1 MNRKLLQRMEKVLA
15 QREADGL
22 LRTLKV
28 RSSTDARINLADN
41 DYLNLSHDSEVIAA
55 ATSAVNKWGASSS
68 ASPLVTGYTSL
79 HQELEKTLAQW
90 HGYAHGLI
98 LNTGFSAN
106 TAVLGGLPQ
115 KGDIVLADKLIHASM
130 LEGILSSEATLRRFP
145 HNDLDILE
153 SMLEES
159 KETDAVVFVV
169 TESVYSMDGDCPD
182 LSRISKLK
190 ERYNFCWVLDEAH
203 ATGWHGQTGSGMQEE
218 QGVRAAADIVVG
230 TLGKALGSQGAYVLC
245 HDVLIKNMIINFAAE
260 FIYSTYLNPASVAAG
275 LAAITRTKNL
285 AKERTDL
292 HQLSRDWRAALRMA
306 GFTAP
311 DFHSPIIPLIIGEVK
326 KTQHYAEALR
336 SAGFIV
342 SVIRPPTVP
351 VNTARI
357 RISLRRG
364 LDSTHLEKFISTL
377 KGVAS

>member
-1 MNRKLLQRMEKVLA
+1 MNPKLRQRMEKLLA

-22 LRTLKV
+22 LRILKV
-28 RSSTDARINLADN
+28 RSATDVRVNLADN
-41 DYLNLSHDSEVIAA
+41 DYLNLSHDSELVAA
-55 ATSAVNKWGASSS
+55 AISALNKWGASSS
-68 ASPLVTGYTSL
+68 ASPLVTGYTEL

-130 LEGILSSEATLRRFP
+130 LEGILSSGATLRRFP
-145 HNDLDILE
+145 HNDLDVLE
-153 SMLEES
+153 SMIEES
-159 KETDAVVFVV
+159 KETDVPLFVV

-182 LSRISKLK
+182 LLRISKLK
-190 ERYNFCWVLDEAH
+190 QRYNFCWVLDEAH

-260 FIYSTYLNPASVAAG
+260 FIYSTYLSPASAAAG

-285 AKERTDL
+285 ASERAQL
-292 HQLSRDWRAALRMA
+292 QQLSRDWRKALREA

-311 DFHSPIIPLIIGEVK
+311 DCHSPIIPLIIGDIK
-326 KTQHYAEALR
+326 KTQLYAEALR

-351 VNTARI
+351 VNSARI

-364 LDSTHLEKFISTL
+364 LNSGHLEKFISIL
-377 KGVAS
+377 KGVAQ

>member
-1 MNRKLLQRMEKVLA
+1 MEKLLS

-22 LRTLKV
+22 LRILKV
-28 RSSTDARINLADN
+28 RSATEVRVNLADN
-41 DYLNLSHDSEVIAA
+41 DYLNLSHDSEVVAAAIAA
-55 ATSAVNKWGASSS
+55 LNKWGASSS
-68 ASPLVTGYTSL
+68 ASPLVTGYTDL
-79 HQELEKTLAQW
+79 HQDLEKTLAQW
-90 HGYAHGLI
+90 HGYAHALI

-130 LEGILSSEATLRRFP
+130 LEGILSSGATLRRFP
-145 HNDLDILE
+145 HNDLDVLE

-159 KETDAVVFVV
+159 KETDVPLFVV

-190 ERYNFCWVLDEAH
+190 QRYNFCWVLDEAH

-230 TLGKALGSQGAYVLC
+230 TLGKSLGSQGAYVLC

-260 FIYSTYLNPASVAAG
+260 FIYSTYLSPASAAAG

-285 AKERTDL
+285 VSERAQL
-292 HQLSRDWRAALRMA
+292 QQLSRDWRKALREA

-311 DFHSPIIPLIIGEVK
+311 DCHSPIIPLIIGDIK
-326 KTQHYAEALR
+326 KTQLYAEALR

-351 VNTARI
+351 VNSARI

-364 LDSTHLEKFISTL
+364 LNPGHLEKFISTL
-377 KGVAS
+377 KGVAQ

>member
-1 MNRKLLQRMEKVLA
+1 MNEKLTQRMEKALA

-28 RSSTDARINLADN
+28 RSATDTRINLADN
-41 DYLNLSHDSEVIAA
+41 DYLNLSHDSEVIAGA
-55 ATSAVNKWGASSS
+55 AAALTKWGASAA
-68 ASPLVTGYTSL
+68 ASPLVTGYTQL
-79 HQELEKTLAQW
+79 HQDLEKTLAEW

-106 TAVLGGLPQ
+106 TMVLGGLPK
-115 KGDIVLADKLIHASM
+115 KGDIVLADKLVHASM
-130 LEGILSSEATLRRFP
+130 LNGILSSEATLRRFP

-153 SMLEES
+153 SLLEETKS
-159 KETDAVVFVV
+159 SDAVVFVA

-182 LSRISKLK
+182 LVRISKLK
-190 ERYNFCWVLDEAH
+190 ERYHFCWVLDEAH

-230 TLGKALGSQGAYVLC
+230 TLGKSLGSQGAYVLC
-245 HDVLIKNMIINFAAE
+245 HNPLIKNMFINFAAE
-260 FIYSTYLNPASVAAG
+260 FIYSTYLSPASAGAA

-285 AKERTDL
+285 ISERTQL
-292 HQLSRDWRAALRMA
+292 QQLSRDWRKALRTA
-306 GFTAP
+306 GFDVP
-311 DFHSPIIPLIIGEVK
+311 DYHSPIIPLIIGDVQR
-326 KTQHYAEALR
+326 TQVYAEALR

-364 LDSTHLEKFISTL
+364 LDSSHLEKFVSVL
-377 KGVAS
+377 KGVAL

>member
-1 MNRKLLQRMEKVLA
+1 MNPKLRQRMEKLLA

-28 RSSTDARINLADN
+28 RSATDVRVNLADN
-41 DYLNLSHDSEVIAA
+41 DYLNLSHDSEVAAAAIAA
-55 ATSAVNKWGASSS
+55 LNKWGASSS
-68 ASPLVTGYTSL
+68 ASPLVTGYTDL
-79 HQELEKTLAQW
+79 HQDLEKTLAQW

-130 LEGILSSEATLRRFP
+130 LEGILSSGATLRRFP
-145 HNDLDILE
+145 HNDLDVLE

-159 KETDAVVFVV
+159 KETDVPLFVV

-182 LSRISKLK
+182 LLRISKLK
-190 ERYNFCWVLDEAH
+190 QRYNFCWVLDEAH

-260 FIYSTYLNPASVAAG
+260 FIYSTYLSPASASAG

-285 AKERTDL
+285 VSERAQL
-292 HQLSRDWRAALRMA
+292 QQLSRDWRKALREA

-311 DFHSPIIPLIIGEVK
+311 DCHSPIIPLIIGDIK
-326 KTQHYAEALR
+326 KTQLYAEALR

-351 VNTARI
+351 VNSARI

-364 LDSTHLEKFISTL
+364 LNSGHLEKFISIL
-377 KGVAS
+377 KGVAQ

>member
-1 MNRKLLQRMEKVLA
+1 MNPKLRQRMEKILA
-15 QREADGL
+15 QRDADGL

-28 RSSTDARINLADN
+28 RSATDTRVNLADN
-41 DYLNLSHDSEVIAA
+41 DYLNLSHDSEVIVA
-55 ATSAVNKWGASSS
+55 ATSALNKWGASSS
-68 ASPLVTGYTSL
+68 ASPLVTGYTEL
-79 HQELEKTLAQW
+79 HQDLEKTLAQW
-90 HGYAHGLI
+90 HGYPHALI

-106 TAVLGGLPQ
+106 TAVLGGLPK
-115 KGDIVLADKLIHASM
+115 KGDVVLADKLIHASM

-145 HNDLDILE
+145 HNDLDVLE
-153 SMLEES
+153 SLLEETKAS
-159 KETDAVVFVV
+159 EGVVFVV

-190 ERYNFCWVLDEAH
+190 ERYHFCWVLDEAH
-203 ATGWHGQTGSGMQEE
+203 ATGWHGSTGSGMQEE
-218 QGVRAAADIVVG
+218 QGVRASADIVVG
-230 TLGKALGSQGAYVLC
+230 TLGKALGAQGAYVLC
-245 HDVLIKNMIINFAAE
+245 HDVLIKNIIINFAAE
-260 FIYSTYLNPASVAAG
+260 FIYSTYLSPASAAAA

-285 AKERTDL
+285 TSERTGL
-292 HQLSRDWRAALRMA
+292 HQLSRDWRAALRVA

-311 DFHSPIIPLIIGEVK
+311 DFHSPIIPLIIGDVK
-326 KTQHYAEALR
+326 KTQHYAAALR

-364 LDSTHLEKFISTL
+364 LDSTHLEKFIATL

>member
-1 MNRKLLQRMEKVLA
+1 MNPKLRQRMEKLLA

-28 RSSTDARINLADN
+28 RSATEVRVNLADN
-41 DYLNLSHDSEVIAA
+41 DYLNLSHDSEVVAAAIAA
-55 ATSAVNKWGASSS
+55 LNKWGASSS
-68 ASPLVTGYTSL
+68 ASPLVTGYTDL
-79 HQELEKTLAQW
+79 HQDLEKTLAQW

-130 LEGILSSEATLRRFP
+130 LEGILSSGATLRRFP
-145 HNDLDILE
+145 HNDLDVLE

-159 KETDAVVFVV
+159 KDTDVPVFVV

-190 ERYNFCWVLDEAH
+190 QRYNFCWVLDEAH

-230 TLGKALGSQGAYVLC
+230 TLGKSLGSQGAYVLC
-245 HDVLIKNMIINFAAE
+245 HDVLIKNIIINFVAE
-260 FIYSTYLNPASVAAG
+260 FIYSTYLSPASAAAG

-285 AKERTDL
+285 VSERAQL
-292 HQLSRDWRAALRMA
+292 QQLSRDWRKALREA

-311 DFHSPIIPLIIGEVK
+311 DCHSPIIPLIIGDIK
-326 KTQHYAEALR
+326 KTQLYAEALR

-351 VNTARI
+351 VNSARI

-364 LDSTHLEKFISTL
+364 LNSGHLEKFISTL
-377 KGVAS
+377 KGVAQ

>member
-1 MNRKLLQRMEKVLA
+1 MNPKLRQRMEKLLA

-28 RSSTDARINLADN
+28 RSATDVRVNLADN
-41 DYLNLSHDSEVIAA
+41 DYLNLSHDSELIAA
-55 ATSAVNKWGASSS
+55 ATSALNKWGASSS
-68 ASPLVTGYTSL
+68 ASPLVTGYTEL

-130 LEGILSSEATLRRFP
+130 LEGILSSGATLRRFP
-145 HNDLDILE
+145 HNDLDVLE
-153 SMLEES
+153 SMIGES
-159 KETDAVVFVV
+159 KETDVPLFVV

-182 LSRISKLK
+182 LLRISKLK

-245 HDVLIKNMIINFAAE
+245 HDVVIKNMIINFAAE
-260 FIYSTYLNPASVAAG
+260 FIYSTYLSPASAAAG
-275 LAAITRTKNL
+275 LAAVTRTKNL
-285 AKERTDL
+285 AHERAQL
-292 HQLSRDWRAALRMA
+292 QQLSRDWRKALREA

-311 DFHSPIIPLIIGEVK
+311 DCHSPIIPLIIGDIK
-326 KTQHYAEALR
+326 KTQLYAEALR

-351 VNTARI
+351 VNSARI
-357 RISLRRG
+357 RISLSRG
-364 LDSTHLEKFISTL
+364 LKLGHLEKFISTL
-377 KGVAS
+377 KGVAQ

>member
-1 MNRKLLQRMEKVLA
+1 MNPKLRQRMEKLLA

-28 RSSTDARINLADN
+28 RSATDVRVNLADN
-41 DYLNLSHDSEVIAA
+41 DYLNLSHDSELIAA
-55 ATSAVNKWGASSS
+55 ATSALNKWGASSS
-68 ASPLVTGYTSL
+68 ASPLVTGYTDL
-79 HQELEKTLAQW
+79 HQDLEKTLAQW
-90 HGYAHGLI
+90 HGYAHALI

-145 HNDLDILE
+145 HNNLDVLE
-153 SMLEES
+153 SMIEES
-159 KETDAVVFVV
+159 KETDVPLFVV

-182 LSRISKLK
+182 LLRISKLK
-190 ERYNFCWVLDEAH
+190 QRYNFCWVLDEAH

-245 HDVLIKNMIINFAAE
+245 HDVLVKNMIINFAAE
-260 FIYSTYLNPASVAAG
+260 FIYSTYLSPASAAAG
-275 LAAITRTKNL
+275 LAAVTRTKNL
-285 AKERTDL
+285 ASERAQL
-292 HQLSRDWRAALRMA
+292 QQLSRDWRKALREA

-311 DFHSPIIPLIIGEVK
+311 DCHSPIIPLIIGDIK
-326 KTQHYAEALR
+326 KTQLYAEALR

-351 VNTARI
+351 VNSARI

-364 LDSTHLEKFISTL
+364 LNSGHLEKFISTL
-377 KGVAS
+377 KGVAQ